1 MRMDGVRRPRLRRE
15 TPPRRPHID
24 ILIKLDLF
32 NAFNSVFPRSCAEAG
47 HSAPTRRYATDH
59 PSLRPADATL
69 HSGKVIWFCRDVQQ
83 DDPLGPLLFALA
95 IAPIVQSLYPPLNVW
110 YLDDG
115 TLAGPADTV
124 AADISTLLPAL
135 QHIDL
140 MLSQQKSVLVELGD
154 ASLLGNSGS
163 NPTHDDVT
171 QQKLSDHTTASQTP
185 SEPPTV
191 TSTREQPYHLSIPRH
206 AGRHPEM

>member
-1 MRMDGVRRPRLRRE
+1 MG
-15 TPPRRPHID
+15 
-24 ILIKLDLF
+24 
-32 NAFNSVFPRSCAEAG
+32 N
-47 HSAPTRRYATDH
+47 
-59 PSLRPADATL
+59 
-69 HSGKVIWFCRDVQQ
+69 VIWSYIGVQQ
-83 DDPLGPLLFALA
+83 GDPLGPLLFMLT
-95 IAPIVQSLYPPLNVW
+95 IDPIVESLHSPLNVW
-110 YLDDG
+110 YLDNRI
-115 TLAGPADTV
+115 LAGPADTV

-206 AGRHPEM
+206 AGRHPET